1 MIRSLALSELCAKT
15 ATMGLQVAVHS
26 GELSEG
32 GVFVVMPA
40 SAPRGAKD
48 GQPGGERYLAAAL
61 SRRPLAVVLE
71 REHLPL
77 LQASFGGEHVEAVV
91 VEDAR
96 AALGELAQARYGTAD
111 MPLRVIGVTGTN
123 GKTTETYLLEAMFNK
138 LGFKTGVI
146 GTVSYRWPGHEEAA
160 PLTTPGCLALHR
172 MLAAMRG
179 AGAEYAFM
187 EVSSHALDQNRVA
200 GINFSGAL
208 FTNLTQDHLDYHADM
223 EKYFA
228 AKERLFLP
236 VRAGGTLFDDKLA
249 VANADDAHGRKL
261 LAARPGCI
269 GFGLESEP
277 VPGSRHLF
285 GRILS
290 MGPRGLRLA
299 MSFEG
304 LRWELCSPLVGSFNV
319 MNLLG
324 AQALGLGL
332 GLAPE
337 DFAALEPFTGVSGR
351 LERVP
356 GPKGLNV
363 FVDYAHTPDA
373 LVKAI
378 SALRDAGFERIVT
391 VFGCGGNR
399 DRTKRPLM
407 GAAVAGLTDIAV
419 LTSDNPRDEDP
430 EAILDDVMPGLAGC
444 GKVVREP
451 DRRAAL
457 AVALSA
463 LGPNDALL
471 VAGKG
476 HETYQ
481 LIKGVRHPFS
491 DQQVLEELMSCD

>member
-1 MIRSLALSELCAKT
+1 MIRRLALNHLCARV
-15 ATMGLQVAVHS
+15 AARDLPVAVHS
-26 GELSEG
+26 GELPEG

-40 SAPRGAKD
+40 SAPGGKKN
-48 GQPGGERYLAAAL
+48 GQPGGERYIAGAL

-71 REHLPL
+71 PEHLPL
-77 LQASFGGEHVEAVV
+77 LKNALGKADIEAVV

-96 AALGELAQARYGTAD
+96 AALGELSVARYGTGD
-111 MPLRVIGVTGTN
+111 MPLKVIGITGTN

-138 LGFKTGVI
+138 LGIKTGVV

-160 PLTTPGCLALHR
+160 PLTTPGCLVLHR
-172 MLAAMRG
+172 MLAAMRK

-200 GINFSGAL
+200 GINFYGAL

-223 EKYFA
+223 KEYFA
-228 AKERLFLP
+228 SKERLFLP
-236 VRAGGTLFDDKLA
+236 VRAGGVPFDDKLA
-249 VANADDAHGRKL
+249 VANADDVYGRRL
-261 LAARPGCI
+261 LAARPGGI

-290 MGPRGLRLA
+290 LSPRGVRLA

-304 LRWELCSPLVGSFNV
+304 LNWELHSPLVGSFNV

-332 GLAPE
+332 GLAPK
-337 DFAALEPFTGVSGR
+337 DLAALEPFTGVSGR

-356 GPKGLNV
+356 SPVGLNV

-378 SALRDAGFERIVT
+378 SALRDSGFDRIVT

-399 DRTKRPLM
+399 DKAKRPLM
-407 GAAVAGLTDIAV
+407 GAAVAGLTDVAV

-430 EAILDDVMPGLAGC
+430 ETILDDVMPGLAAC
-444 GKVVREP
+444 KKVIREP

-457 AVALSA
+457 VGALSIV
-463 LGPNDALL
+463 GPGDALL

-481 LIKGVRHPFS
+481 LIKGVKHPFS
-491 DQQVLEELMSCD
+491 DQQVLREIMSCG